1 MKPPIAKQIAASDPY
16 SWLRDKNWPK
26 VEDQEILAYINAEN
40 SYCAEVTRNNQYA
53 EAIFY
58 EELKTRIKEDDESY
72 PVQEDDYHYFTKVV
86 KGKDYPILC
95 RKKEKEET
103 ILDSNLLAE
112 GKSSFALG
120 GTAVSNDH
128 AKLAYSF
135 DADGSERFNIKV
147 RNLSNVLDLED
158 EVLET
163 LGGIVWNKNDTGFYY
178 LKLSDNW
185 RSDKVYFHLLGTK
198 QQDDILIYHEVDSS
212 FHLNIGETSSKDFLI
227 INAGNGSNNEILY
240 LSLHEEPKEPEI
252 YIPRKADQLYEID
265 HIKGKFYMLTN
276 DKGKNFRVVLMQ
288 DKEIKQEIVACSADY
303 YLTDMS
309 LYNDYLVV
317 IKRIL
322 GINYIEVYNLSDYE
336 LDHKIKFEEEPYQ
349 ASVIFTNKKDKFLR
363 IAYSSLTTPRSVFEY
378 EFQTKKMHLR
388 KTEEILGFNR
398 ANYVTKRL
406 WAEASDN
413 VKIPISIVYHKDK
426 LKNPNPM
433 VLYGYGSYGSGVP
446 VSFRPSIISLL
457 DRGFI
462 YAIAHIRGGDE
473 LGYHWYE
480 DAKFLTKK
488 RTFDDFIAC
497 TKYLIENNYTS
508 SSKLAIMGGSA
519 GGMLMGTVVNQA
531 PELFKAVVAMVPFVD
546 VLNTMLDETLPL
558 TPGEFEEW
566 GNPKNPEYYQYIKS
580 YSPYDNVEK
589 KEYPAM
595 FVTAG
600 LTDPRVGYWEAAKWV
615 AKLRANKTDNNLLV
629 LKTDMDAGHA
639 GKSGRYKVLEEV
651 AKIYSF
657 IVSQIC

>member
-388 KTEEILGFNR
+388 KTEEIFGFNR